1 MSETDSEFVD
11 RIEYLEDAHYPLRE
25 ADRDRLI
32 ELARRGVIAPHVDS
46 LVAAERN
53 FFREQDEA
61 IRSEFGG
68 KRDGRPTIECL
79 REAFAAKWSE
89 ADTLFQATLDMKTEE
104 LRAKVQKLES
114 ECTDLAT
121 DLNTQ
126 RQDNASLAEPWKVLN
141 PLRAEVARLSAEN
154 EKLRA
159 AITPRP
165 IEEAPKDRE
174 VIGVER
180 PPFEDCNYFHM
191 GRWNKEH
198 QKFMADAGYDRDT
211 GAQRWA
217 FCGVTH
223 YIDPQSVPLLP
234 EHIFE
239 DGDIAIEDETRA
251 ALQDK
256 SDE

>member
-1 MSETDSEFVD
+1 MSERDITEKLYAPAYWISGSAEGH
-11 RIEYLEDAHYPLRE
+11 EGENDAPYRDAAE
-25 ADRDRLI
+25 IDRL
-32 ELARRGVIAPHVDS
+32 
-46 LVAAERN
+46 
-53 FFREQDEA
+53 
-61 IRSEFGG
+61 
-68 KRDGRPTIECL
+68 RDD
-79 REAFAAKWSE
+79 A
-89 ADTLFQATLDMKTEE
+89 
-104 LRAKVQKLES
+104 
-114 ECTDLAT
+114 
-121 DLNTQ
+121 
-126 RQDNASLAEPWKVLN
+126 
-141 PLRAEVARLSAEN
+141 ARLAAEN

-239 DGDIAIEDETRA
+239 DGDIAIEDETRT

-256 SDE
+256 SDEPAVTQWQPIETAPKDGRSILVWAPGQEPEKAKWDSQPDCNCWCIDVVGPWDCNPLYFVPTRWMPLLPPPEDKSDEPGEGNAASEGAKG